1 MFVRAGL
8 VLLGLFHLGNG
19 LWMLAAPDGWYAAVP
34 GVSATG
40 PINHH
45 FIADIGLAF
54 VASGAGLLLGARN
67 IRSAGAFAIAG
78 ATWPVLHALLHLWGW
93 IHMGLPAA
101 ISVAL
106 SEAVGVVLIGALGA
120 ALTWLRFT
128 EQSREGG

>member
-19 LWMLAAPDGWYAAVP
+19 LWMLADPDSWYAAIP

-67 IRSAGAFAIAG
+67 MRSAGAFAIAG
-78 ATWPVLHALLHLWGW
+78 AAWPVLHALLHLWGW
-93 IHMGLPAA
+93 IHMGLPTTGA
-101 ISVAL
+101 VAV
-106 SEAVGVVLIGALGA
+106 SESVGVVLIGALGV
-120 ALTWLRFT
+120 ALAWVRFT
-128 EQSREGG
+128 EQQRGDL